1 MQNAEMQNAECENPD
16 KPDTMKKRKKAENSQ
31 EWKIENT
38 ILHSCILPSAFHK
51 LEVIMAE
58 ELELNSTQV
67 EHEYGGSEIQVLE
80 GLEAVRKRPGMY
92 IGSTSE
98 SGLHHLVYE
107 IVDNSIDEALAGYCT
122 DITVT
127 INPGNTITVTDNGRG
142 IPVDIQP
149 QTGRP
154 ALEVVFTVLHA
165 GGKFGG
171 GGYKVSGGLHG
182 VGASVVNALSE
193 WLEVQVHKNGEIYE
207 MKFSRGKI
215 TQEMKVVGRT
225 DHTGTT
231 VTFKP
236 DPEMFDTLEYNY
248 DTLHTRMRE
257 EAFLNAG
264 LRIQTVDLRP
274 GQEQEDDMCYEG
286 GIREFVSFI
295 NKNKTPVHE
304 DVIYMA
310 GAKEDSMAEVAMQY
324 NDGYSEIIVSFANN
338 VHTPEGGMHEEGFK
352 RALTTVLNAY
362 GKKIGLLKND
372 DKVSGDD
379 CREGLTCVISV
390 KLTEAQFE
398 GQTKAKLGNSE
409 IRTLVNNVVSEK
421 LEIYLEENP
430 AVGRAI
436 LEKAMMANRAREAAR
451 RARENIRRK
460 NALEGATLPG
470 KLADCYER
478 DPALTEIY
486 IVEGDSAGGSAKQ
499 GRDSRYQA
507 ILPLWGKMLNVEKA
521 RADKVYGNDKLTPVI
536 TALGAGLGEEFDE
549 SKLRYHKV
557 VIMADADVDGAH
569 IRTLLLTFF
578 FRFMRPLI
586 ERGYVYAAV
595 PPLYKLVRGKT
606 TRVAFSDEERDAI
619 SSEMRGGNPNV
630 KIDISRF
637 KGLGEM
643 DPHELWETTMDP
655 ERRTLK
661 RITMADAVRADEI
674 FTLLM
679 GEKVEPR
686 REYIEANAQKAMNL
700 DY

>member
-1 MQNAEMQNAECENPD
+1 
-16 KPDTMKKRKKAENSQ
+16 
-31 EWKIENT
+31 
-38 ILHSCILPSAFHK
+38 
-51 LEVIMAE
+51 MAE
-58 ELELNSTQV
+58 TFEHNPTQV

-107 IVDNSIDEALAGYCT
+107 IVDNSIDEALAGYC
-122 DITVT
+122 DEITVT
-127 INPGNTITVTDNGRG
+127 IGDGDVITVVDNGRG

-149 QTGRP
+149 QTGLP
-154 ALEVVFTVLHA
+154 ALEVVFTILHA

-193 WLEVQVHKNGEIYE
+193 WLTVRVHKDGKIYE
-207 MKFSRGKI
+207 MKFSRGKV
-215 TQEMKVVGRT
+215 TQPMQVVGDT
-225 DHTGTT
+225 DRHGTE

-236 DPEMFDTLEYNY
+236 DPEMFEVTEYSY
-248 DTLHTRMRE
+248 DTIHTRMRE

-264 LRIQTVDLRP
+264 LRIHTIDARP
-274 GQEQEDDMCYEG
+274 GREQEDTMHYAG

-295 NKNKTPVHE
+295 NRSKDPIHP
-304 DVIYMA
+304 DVIYMS
-310 GAKEDSMAEVAMQY
+310 GQKEDSMAEVAFQY
-324 NDGYSEIIVSFANN
+324 NDGYNETIVSFANN

-362 GKKIGLLKND
+362 GRKMKLLKDD
-372 DKVSGDD
+372 DKVSGED
-379 CREGLTCVISV
+379 CREGIACVISV

-409 IRTLVNNVVSEK
+409 IRTLVNNIVTEK
-421 LEIYLEENP
+421 LSEYLEENP
-430 AVGRAI
+430 AVGKAI
-436 LEKAMMANRAREAAR
+436 LEKALMANRAREAAR
-451 RARENIRRK
+451 KARESVRRK
-460 NALEGATLPG
+460 TALGGAAMPD
-470 KLADCYER
+470 KLRDCNEVN
-478 DPALTEIY
+478 PELTELY
-486 IVEGDSAGGSAKQ
+486 IVEGDSAGGSATQ
-499 GRDSRYQA
+499 GRDSRFQA

-521 RADKVYGNDKLTPVI
+521 RADKVYGNDKLQPVI
-536 TALGAGLGEEFDE
+536 TALGAGIGDEFDLN
-549 SKLRYHKV
+549 KLRYHKV
-557 VIMADADVDGAH
+557 IIMADADVDGSH

-586 ERGYVYAAV
+586 EHGYVYAAV
-595 PPLYKLVRGKT
+595 PPLFKLTRGKT
-606 TRVAFSDEERDAI
+606 TRLAFSEEERDAI
-619 SSEMRGGNPNV
+619 SNQLRGDNPNAKV
-630 KIDISRF
+630 DISRF

-643 DPHELWETTMDP
+643 NPHELWETTMDP

-661 RITMADAVRADEI
+661 RIELDDAVAADET
-674 FTLLM
+674 FTILM

-686 REYIEANAQKAMNL
+686 KEFIEKNAKYAVNL

>member
-352 RALTTVLNAY
+352 RALTNVLNAY
-362 GKKIGLLKND
+362 GKKTGLLKND

-686 REYIEANAQKAMNL
+686 REYIESNAQKAMNL